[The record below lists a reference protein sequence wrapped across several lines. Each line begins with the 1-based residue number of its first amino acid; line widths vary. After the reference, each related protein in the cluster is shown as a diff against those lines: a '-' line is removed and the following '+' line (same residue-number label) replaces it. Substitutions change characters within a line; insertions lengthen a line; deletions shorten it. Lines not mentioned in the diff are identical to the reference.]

1 MFDVEA
7 IMATAKRAR
16 AKAEPKQL
24 KLVCKCGDCRHWEI
38 VLVRDGSERGS
49 YGHEYIE
56 CMSCGTKITVYFSV
70 GAHEGLHYEAHKPN
84 ER

>member
-1 MFDVEA
+1 
-7 IMATAKRAR
+7 MATAKRAR
-16 AKAEPKQL
+16 SKTEPKEL

-38 VLVRDGSERGS
+38 VLVRETPKKDGGYSRA
-49 YGHEYIE
+49 YEYIE
-56 CMSCGTKITVYFSV
+56 CMSCGTKVTCYFSV